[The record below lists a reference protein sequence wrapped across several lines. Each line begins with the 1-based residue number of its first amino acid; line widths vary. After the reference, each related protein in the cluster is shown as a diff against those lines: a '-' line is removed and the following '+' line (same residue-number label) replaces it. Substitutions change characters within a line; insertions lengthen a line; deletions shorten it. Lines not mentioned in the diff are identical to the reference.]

1 VFNGET
7 INSNCIV
14 FGLTLPGLEP
24 RIYLNRGEYVNYYT
38 MLRLEAVETHTI
50 PVMVDQ
56 SVMTIVSLVGITEQ
70 QFEKVYEDEGRTS
83 SDGF

>member
-1 VFNGET
+1 
-7 INSNCIV
+7 
-14 FGLTLPGLEP
+14 
-24 RIYLNRGEYVNYYT
+24 

-70 QFEKVYEDEGRTS
+70 QFEKVYEDGGRTS